1 MLGIVF
7 GDVVET
13 LGLSWLG
20 LYWMIGTILWKGKIC
35 LGGPYIL
42 SGKLG

>member
-7 GDVVET
+7 VWDVVEM

-20 LYWMIGTILWKGKIC
+20 LYWMIGTVLWKG
-35 LGGPYIL
+35 LGWDFIG
-42 SGKLG
+42 